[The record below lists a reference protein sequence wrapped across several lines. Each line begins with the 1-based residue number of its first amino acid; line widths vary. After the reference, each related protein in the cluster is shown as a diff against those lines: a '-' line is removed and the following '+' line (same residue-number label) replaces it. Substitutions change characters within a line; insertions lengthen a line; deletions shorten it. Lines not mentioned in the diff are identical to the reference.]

1 MAAFKIHKV
10 TSLPGT
16 LEAHAMYLVENG
28 TFAETYVTNASGV
41 ARSMGNT
48 AMIQSVAQGV
58 VNTALADENLVEVVA
73 DITARN
79 ALPGTGRNFFALVL
93 DASAD
98 SGVDSGAALYAYQES
113 NTTWHKLA
121 EYESLGENLTFAW
134 GSLTGG
140 PSSSPAQI
148 DATVAAQHS
157 HTNKSVLDLLTDS
170 GGALAYNGS
179 PVNSGGDWDTTDW

>member
-1 MAAFKIHKV
+1 MPAFKIHKV
-10 TSLPGT
+10 TSMPGT
-16 LEAHAMYLVENG
+16 PEAHAMYLVENG

-41 ARSMGNT
+41 ARSVGNT
-48 AMIQSVAQGV
+48 AMIESVALGV

-73 DITARN
+73 DISARD
-79 ALPGTGRNFFALVL
+79 AIPGTGRNFFALVL

-98 SGVDSGAALYAYQES
+98 ANVDSGAALYAYRES
-113 NTTWHKLA
+113 NTTWYKLC
-121 EYESLGENLTFAW
+121 EYEALDENLSLAW
-134 GSLTGG
+134 GNITGG

-170 GGALAYNGS
+170 SGSLAYNGS
-179 PVNSGGDWDTTDW
+179 PVNSGGDWDTANW